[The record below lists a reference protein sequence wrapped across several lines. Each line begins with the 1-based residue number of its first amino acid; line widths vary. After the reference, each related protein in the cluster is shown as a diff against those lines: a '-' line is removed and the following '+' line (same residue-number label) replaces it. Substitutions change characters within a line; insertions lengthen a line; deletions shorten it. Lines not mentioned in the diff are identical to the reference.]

1 MNYLASLIIP
11 AALGLVAGMTHGY
24 VSHKLELPVSLTEQ
38 MSIPLESAQTMKY

>member
-24 VSHKLELPVSLTEQ
+24 VSHTLELPVSLTEQ
-38 MSIPLESAQTMKY
+38 MSIPLESAGPMKY

>member
-24 VSHKLELPVSLTEQ
+24 VSHALELPVSLTEQ
-38 MSIPLESAQTMKY
+38 MSIPLESAQPMKY